1 MKKLMFMV
9 VLTGLFLLL
18 VTSILKMPALGSL
31 NNPSYNEVSH
41 YYLENTI
48 EDTSAPNVIAA
59 VITDYRAF
67 DTLGETT
74 VLFTSIAAVISVLQI
89 SHKNHNKKKVEKH
102 HG

>member
-1 MKKLMFMV
+1 MKKLLFIF

-18 VTSILKMPALGSL
+18 VSSILKMPALGSI
-31 NNPSYNEVSH
+31 NNPSYNEVTN
-41 YYLENTI
+41 YYIDNTI
-48 EDTSAPNVIAA
+48 EDTNAPNIIAA

-89 SHKNHNKKKVEKH
+89 SHHKNKEGEGDKH

>member
-1 MKKLMFMV
+1 MKKLLFIF

-18 VTSILKMPALGSL
+18 VSSILKMPSLGSVE
-31 NNPSYNEVSH
+31 NPSYNEVTH
-41 YYLENTI
+41 YYIDHTL

-74 VLFTSIAAVISVLQI
+74 VLFTGIAAVISVLQI
-89 SHKNHNKKKVEKH
+89 NHKNKGEKH